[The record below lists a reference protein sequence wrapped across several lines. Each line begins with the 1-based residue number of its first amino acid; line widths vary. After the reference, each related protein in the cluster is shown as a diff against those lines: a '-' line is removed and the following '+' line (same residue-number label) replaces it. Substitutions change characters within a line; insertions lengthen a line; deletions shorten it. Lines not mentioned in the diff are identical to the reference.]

1 MGDTAMASDKGEVKA
16 SPSFFNDD
24 DAKAKEAI
32 TILADRL
39 VEEDKEVQ
47 WMVFSHS
54 GPLEGIDE
62 LIRYQP

>member
-1 MGDTAMASDKGEVKA
+1 MASDKGKVVA

-32 TILADRL
+32 ALLADRL
-39 VEEDKEVQ
+39 EERDVNID

-54 GPLEGIDE
+54 GPLEGVDE
-62 LIRYQP
+62 LFLYEP